1 MSDGEIF
8 VKIDRKLAVLTPKFL
23 ADCRRMPDELRGA
36 IASGNIAAT
45 RGIGHSLWGTG
56 SSYGF
61 DGIGSLGEEIERAA
75 RAGDIEALRNLAE
88 RLDSYL
94 SRVRPV
100 FD

>member
-1 MSDGEIF
+1 MSDEEIL
-8 VKIDRKLAVLTPKFL
+8 VKIDRRLAVLAPKFL

-36 IASGNIAAT
+36 IESGNIAVT

-61 DGIGSLGEEIERAA
+61 DGIGSLGEEIELAA
-75 RAGDIEALRNLAE
+75 RAGDFEALRTLAE
-88 RLDSYL
+88 QLDSYL
-94 SRVRPV
+94 ARVRPV